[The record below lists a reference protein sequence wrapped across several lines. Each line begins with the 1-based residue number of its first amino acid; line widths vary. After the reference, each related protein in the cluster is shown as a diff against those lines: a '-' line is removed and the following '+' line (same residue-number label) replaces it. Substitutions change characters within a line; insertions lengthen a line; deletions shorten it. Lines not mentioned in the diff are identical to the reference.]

1 MSVYEPRVTGSC
13 GYHILLVEPFEKF
26 QAVVDETVPSIIAY
40 SAAHV
45 NGVSKKVE
53 GFHSTPM
60 LWLELKD
67 VSLKP

>member
-1 MSVYEPRVTGSC
+1 MYF
-13 GYHILLVEPFEKF
+13 HILRVENGTTLFEKF

-67 VSLKP
+67 VSLKR